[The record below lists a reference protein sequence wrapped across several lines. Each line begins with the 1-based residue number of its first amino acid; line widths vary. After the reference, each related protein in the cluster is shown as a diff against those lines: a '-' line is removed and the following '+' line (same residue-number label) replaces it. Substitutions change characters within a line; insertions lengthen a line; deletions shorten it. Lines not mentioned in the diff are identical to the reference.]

1 MIKEIKKECLFGL
14 RSGRVFIL
22 VMSFLFVAILTPI
35 MLKVVLPE
43 ILAWQFPELS
53 AEQLG
58 SMINASQLTSIQ
70 GYLSDSFELGL
81 IIVVFTLGGLIAQ
94 ELNDNTLVLPLIS
107 NKKISNIVFS
117 KVIFSAVVMFVV
129 VLLSLT
135 VNFAYSGLLFEFEVE
150 YIKILKAI
158 GVLSIYYLFVISNLM
173 FWGSLLKKTIPT
185 AFMAL
190 ISSYLIQAIG
200 GLFDIHKY
208 LPSGLIH
215 YTSSLSF
222 EASNVLVAGGISLIV
237 SGLLI
242 VASLQRLKSM
252 ELNTR

>member
-1 MIKEIKKECLFGL
+1 MIKEIKKESLFGL
-14 RSGRVFIL
+14 RSGRIFIIA
-22 VMSFLFVAILTPI
+22 MSFLFIAVLTPI

-53 AEQLG
+53 PEQLG
-58 SMINASQLTSIQ
+58 SMINASQLTSIK

-81 IIVVFTLGGLIAQ
+81 IVVVFTFGGLIAQ

-117 KVIFSAVVMFVV
+117 KIIFSSIVMAGVVFI
-129 VLLSLT
+129 SLT
-135 VNFAYSGLLFEFEVE
+135 VNFAYSGILFAFDVD
-150 YIKILKAI
+150 YSKILIAI
-158 GVLSIYYLFVISNLM
+158 GLLSVYYLFVVSNLLL
-173 FWGSLLKKTIPT
+173 WGSLLKKTIPT

-190 ISSYLIQAIG
+190 ISSYIIQAIG

-215 YTSSLSF
+215 YSSSLNY
-222 EASNVLVAGGISLIV
+222 EPSNILLSIAITLIISVVLIV
-237 SGLLI
+237 VSI
-242 VASLQRLKSM
+242 KRLKTM

>member
-1 MIKEIKKECLFGL
+1 MIKEIKKETLFGL
-14 RSGRVFIL
+14 RSGRIFI
-22 VMSFLFVAILTPI
+22 VAMSFLFIAVLTPI

-53 AEQLG
+53 PEQLG

-107 NKKISNIVFS
+107 NKKISNIVLS
-117 KVIFSAVVMFVV
+117 KTIYSFIVMAGVVF
-129 VLLSLT
+129 LSLT
-135 VNFAYSGLLFEFEVE
+135 VNFTYSGLLFEFDVE
-150 YIKILKAI
+150 YTKILIAI
-158 GVLSIYYLFVISNLM
+158 GLLSVYYLFVISNLLL
-173 FWGSLLKKTIPT
+173 WGSLLKKTIPT

-190 ISSYLIQAIG
+190 LSSYLIQAIG

-208 LPSGLIH
+208 LPSGLIN
-215 YTSSLSF
+215 YSSSLNFESF
-222 EASNVLVAGGISLIV
+222 NVLLSTTITLIISVILIV
-237 SGLLI
+237 
-242 VASLQRLKSM
+242 VSLKRLKSM